1 METALRKQLESLNGK
16 LRAVSEKAR
25 QQRALQ
31 QKTQRRQNKK
41 IKEIEDVSFILFVW
55 AAPDATMALS
65 YAAREAAATG
75 LPVEITEVALETRYL
90 NTDVN
95 TLAAISEGS
104 GGMAKGLLA
113 TAVRVHKEHDLRH
126 WIQQQND
133 LKGVAPTTALVLKH
147 LAEMHADK
155 KNKMAHVES
164 ETQEGHSTKWAQRFR
179 HRQGL
184 RKGRFAPGERLE
196 QQALQQK
203 VPEQKNRAPH
213 SRAIFGPEPVAG
225 RFQKGGRLAV
235 PF

>member
-16 LRAVSEKAR
+16 LRALTQKAR

-31 QKTQRRQNKK
+31 KKTQRWQNKK
-41 IKEIEDVSFILFVW
+41 NKDIEDVSFILFVW

-155 KNKMAHVES
+155 EEQNG
-164 ETQEGHSTKWAQRFR
+164 TC
-179 HRQGL
+179 GL
-184 RKGRFAPGERLE
+184 R
-196 QQALQQK
+196 
-203 VPEQKNRAPH
+203 N
-213 SRAIFGPEPVAG
+213 AG
-225 RFQKGGRLAV
+225 RPQHQMGSTLPPAAGSAERSFRPRRALGTASLATEG
-235 PF
+235 P